1 MTLLQFTVVLLLGAI
16 AALLGVIV
24 GLQAARGRLR
34 DLRARNAQLAAQL
47 QICEEAQVRAD
58 ALEALGEASYNAL
71 LLLDELHRVVHLNAV
86 ARRLFVVEE
95 RSDIA
100 PGSTLLALTRHHEID
115 DLVTETL
122 ESGEDVESQ
131 IMYDGQVFRVRS
143 HLVRTD
149 GEPLVGLALQDI
161 SELQRLGRARR
172 DMVANVSH
180 ELRTPITSLRLL
192 ADTLKRDE
200 RLASEHGL
208 RLLDK
213 IDGEID
219 TLEQI
224 AQELLDLATIE
235 SGRAEF
241 ILKPVPAAEI
251 IERAVQHFTEQ
262 ARRNGLE
269 IEVQVPPDLI
279 AMADAQQVE
288 RVLGNLLHNA
298 IKFTP
303 EGGRITIQ
311 VERAKDK
318 LQFSVTDTGVGIP
331 HDERSRVFERFY
343 RGDRARRGGGTGLG
357 LAIAKHIVQL
367 HGGTIWAEEP
377 PNPPGA
383 RLVFTLPTPEE

>member
-1 MTLLQFTVVLLLGAI
+1 MTLLQFAIVLLLGAI
-16 AALLGVIV
+16 AVLLGVFI
-24 GLQAARGRLR
+24 GYQAAQGRLR

-47 QICEEAQVRAD
+47 QLCEEAEVRAE

-86 ARRLFVVEE
+86 ARRLFTVEKG
-95 RSDIA
+95 SDIA

-131 IMYDGQVFRVRS
+131 VMFDDQVFRVRS

-200 RLASEHGL
+200 RLAEHSL
-208 RLLDK
+208 WLLDK
-213 IDGEID
+213 IDDEID

-269 IEVQVPPDLI
+269 IEVQAPPDLI

-311 VERAKDK
+311 VERANDK